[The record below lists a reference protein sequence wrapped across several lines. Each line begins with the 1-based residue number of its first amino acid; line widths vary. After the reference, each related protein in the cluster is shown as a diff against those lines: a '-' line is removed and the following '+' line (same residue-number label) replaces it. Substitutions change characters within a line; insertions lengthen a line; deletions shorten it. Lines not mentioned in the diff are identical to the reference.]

1 MADERTLWKH
11 PVTSR
16 VRWSDNPKYMTA
28 AGFAPYDGEYETDK
42 RTGTLSADMGKRE
55 LQDEAKSLG
64 LATYGTKDD
73 LLQRIAEHAAAQSS
87 STPAGDEE
95 GTDLQQEKEE

>member
-11 PVTSR
+11 PVTNR
-16 VRWSDNPKYMTA
+16 VRWSDNPTYMRA
-28 AGFAPYDGEYETDK
+28 AGFAEYDGEYEKDK
-42 RTGTLSADMGKRE
+42 RTGTLSAEMGKRE
-55 LQDEAKSLG
+55 LQEEAKRLG

-73 LLQRIAEHAAAQSS
+73 LLQRIAEHAAATSS
-87 STPAGDEE
+87 SDSAGDEE